1 MVSEREGSKA
11 KVKSEHMKEK
21 VWSEDTRTMN
31 EDTR

>member
-21 VWSEDTRTMN
+21 VWSDTRTMN